1 MASSKVITT
10 TSKTNPDVPR
20 QPSLRSSLS
29 TLLADLQNQQN
40 NNQNQSQNCLGSV
53 TMNDLLKNIYSST
66 PPQPTTSSD
75 ANAQFLGASISRE
88 GSFSLPKDVANKSV
102 DEVWKEIVTGG
113 GGDQKQEGQL
123 EEMTLEDFLTKA
135 GAVREEDVGGV
146 VNQTLVVVPAG
157 LGAMRGERRA
167 VEEPP
172 LDKAT
177 QQKQRRMIKNRESA
191 ARSRERKQA
200 YTVELESM
208 VSHLEEENALL
219 LREELMKNLIPVM
232 EKQRPR
238 RAGVFIPWNG
248 FDRVDLG
255 EMAKGRIGKQQ
266 PKLGEDRMNL
276 GIDMET
282 RKMQKKGIIEV
293 LEQALEVNEETLPS
307 WWVEQKAELEGRIQT
322 LEDGMTE
329 NRGYLQRILQLVN
342 QAAEEKDS
350 PQSER
355 SQSSAAEKQNKGEC
369 KQPCL
374 VTVPSEHEKYTFKPN
389 EPGILA
395 AKPVEFTSPLPFN
408 PKVQEENIMGSSS
421 EIKVDSKGENYFVFS
436 FISGLKEELKHKVK
450 VLEPKNLSE
459 AYRQAKLYELANEIE
474 GKKYKSPSKFFSYT
488 LSNSQQNSGNRSLLP
503 KPVPPNSNPKQNL
516 LDYRRANN
524 LCFKCGEKFVLGH
537 QCKVR
542 QLNCMEEDEPTD
554 SAEQDLTEG
563 ENREV
568 EDQAKEAL
576 EIFINVITR
585 NVGHTTLRIQ
595 GFIKGK
601 PINVLIDSGITHS
614 FITPQ
619 WAKEGVELVHTQPL
633 VISVAN
639 GDKLFST
646 AKSNKVSWKMHG
658 YDFQHDFS
666 VISGSAEVEDSV
678 VPLPL
683 QELLEEFKEVFEEPR
698 GMSPSRK
705 HDHAIVLKQGTQ
717 PVNLRPYRFVH
728 HHKAEVEKQIT
739 EMLSSSIIQVSK
751 SPFASPCLLIKKKD
765 ETLRFC
771 VDYRKLNSAT
781 VKNKFLIPIVEDL
794 LDELNEAVFFSKID
808 LRSGYWQ
815 IRIKEEDIP
824 KTAFR
829 THQGHYEFK
838 VMSFGLINAP
848 ATFQALMNDLFGEYL
863 RKFVLVFFYDI
874 LIYSPSLE
882 EHKQHLRTVL
892 EVLLK
897 NRLYAKRS
905 KCFFGQQQVEYLGHL
920 ISADVVVTD
929 PNKVK
934 AMQQW
939 PLPKNLKA
947 LRGFLGLTGY
957 YRIFIRGYGELNFF
971 LETDASSKGI
981 GAVISQAG
989 RPITYLSK
997 ALGPKHADLSIY
1009 ENEKGKSNRA
1019 ADALSRQQL
1028 DSGEFVQMGVTVI
1041 TPTWVQDIEKSYED
1055 DVIAHEKIPIL
1066 VIKPDDLQD

>member
-1 MASSKVITT
+1 
-10 TSKTNPDVPR
+10 
-20 QPSLRSSLS
+20 
-29 TLLADLQNQQN
+29 
-40 NNQNQSQNCLGSV
+40 
-53 TMNDLLKNIYSST
+53 
-66 PPQPTTSSD
+66 
-75 ANAQFLGASISRE
+75 
-88 GSFSLPKDVANKSV
+88 
-102 DEVWKEIVTGG
+102 
-113 GGDQKQEGQL
+113 
-123 EEMTLEDFLTKA
+123 
-135 GAVREEDVGGV
+135 
-146 VNQTLVVVPAG
+146 
-157 LGAMRGERRA
+157 
-167 VEEPP
+167 
-172 LDKAT
+172 
-177 QQKQRRMIKNRESA
+177 
-191 ARSRERKQA
+191 
-200 YTVELESM
+200 
-208 VSHLEEENALL
+208 
-219 LREELMKNLIPVM
+219 
-232 EKQRPR
+232 
-238 RAGVFIPWNG
+238 
-248 FDRVDLG
+248 
-255 EMAKGRIGKQQ
+255 
-266 PKLGEDRMNL
+266 
-276 GIDMET
+276 
-282 RKMQKKGIIEV
+282 MQKKGIIEV

-421 EIKVDSKGENYFVFS
+421 EIKVDSKGLFRSYGPILPRPKLELHMFNGSNPRGWKHRVTWHEFEADLCHRFCDRNYSDIIEEFNKLMQKDSVED

-666 VISGSAEVEDSV
+666 VISGRSITCEKLQKLAEKDTELSGEIYLLSAEVEDSV

-1009 ENEKGKSNRA
+1009 ENEYLAILMYRKGKSNRA